1 MQTLKPSPT
10 RQPIQR
16 TTLDNGITLIVIE
29 NPTAD
34 IIAGRLFLKN
44 AGTRVESLSQA
55 GVSHLLSTVIT
66 KGTESLNASEIAEK
80 VESIGAGLNAE
91 SANDYFTIALKTV
104 SEDFPEMLQ
113 LVGELMRAPSL
124 PDNEIELEQALTL
137 QTIFAQQE
145 QPFNLAFNQLRA
157 QMYPQ
162 HPYGVS
168 VLGKPETVSQL
179 TRSELEAYH
188 RTYFRPDQ
196 LVISLAGR
204 ITLEDATQQVNQVF
218 GDWKQPTTPQL
229 TPSLPSPTP
238 EPSQQSLS
246 QNTQQT
252 IIMLG
257 YLTASVQEADYP
269 ILKLLNT
276 YLGNGLSSRL
286 FVELREKQG
295 LAYDVSS
302 FYPTRLE
309 PSHLVAYMGTA
320 PDNVDIALEG
330 LRQEVKRLCEVQL
343 TTEELQAS
351 KNKLLGQYALGK
363 QSNGQLAQLFGWY
376 ETLNRGVEFDHQ
388 FQDTIANVTR
398 EQIQAV
404 ARKYLAIDP
413 YISLVGSHTENISD
427 NS

>member
-34 IIAGRLFLKN
+34 IVAGRLFLKN
-44 AGTRVESLSQA
+44 AGTRVEPLSQA
-55 GVSHLLSTVIT
+55 GVSHLLSTVIA
-66 KGTESLNASEIAEK
+66 KGTESLNAAEIAEK

-91 SANDYFTIALKTV
+91 SANDYFTIGLKSV

-113 LVGELMRAPSL
+113 LAGELMRAPSL
-124 PDNEIELEQALTL
+124 PESEIELEQALTL
-137 QTIFAQQE
+137 QTIAAQQE
-145 QPFNLAFNQLRA
+145 QPFNVAFNQLRA

-168 VLGKPETVSQL
+168 VLGTSETVSQL
-179 TRSELEAYH
+179 TRTELEAYH

-204 ITLEDATQQVNQVF
+204 ITLEQGIQEVEKVF
-218 GDWKQPTTPQL
+218 GDWKQPPTPQSI
-229 TPSLPSPTP
+229 PSLPSLTP
-238 EPSQQSLS
+238 QPSQQSIP

-257 YLTASVQEADYP
+257 YLTASIQDADYP
-269 ILKLLNT
+269 TLKLINT

-295 LAYDVSS
+295 LAYDVSA

-309 PSHLVAYMGTA
+309 PSQLVTYIGTA
-320 PDNVDIALEG
+320 PDNVAIALQE
-330 LRQEVKRLCEVQL
+330 LRQEVKRLCEVEL
-343 TTEELQAS
+343 TAEELQAS

-376 ETLNRGVEFDHQ
+376 ETLNRGVEFDDL
-388 FQDTIANVTR
+388 FQESIANVTS

-413 YISLVGSHTENISD
+413 YISLVGSNTGDIGG

>member
-1 MQTLKPSPT
+1 MQPLKPSSI

-44 AGTRVESLSQA
+44 AGTRVESLAQA

-66 KGTESLNASEIAEK
+66 KGTESLNAADIAEK

-104 SEDFPEMLQ
+104 SEDFSEMLQ
-113 LVGELMRAPSL
+113 LVGELMRAPTL
-124 PDNEIELEQALTL
+124 PENEIELEQALTL

-162 HPYGVS
+162 HPYGIS
-168 VLGKPETVSQL
+168 VLGTPETVSQL
-179 TRSELEAYH
+179 TRSQLETYH
-188 RTYFRPDQ
+188 QTYFRPDQ

-204 ITLEDATQQVNQVF
+204 ITLEQGMQEVNKVF
-218 GDWKQPTTPQL
+218 GDWKQPSTPQPNPALPSL
-229 TPSLPSPTP
+229 TPQ
-238 EPSQQSLS
+238 PSQHSLS
-246 QNTQQT
+246 QDTQQT

-257 YLTASVQEADYP
+257 YLTASIQDADYP
-269 ILKLLNT
+269 ILKLINT

-295 LAYDVSS
+295 LAYDVSA

-309 PSHLVAYMGTA
+309 PSQLVTYIGTA
-320 PDNVDIALEG
+320 PDNVDIALQG
-330 LRQEVKRLCEVQL
+330 LRQEVKRICEIEL

-376 ETLNRGVEFDHQ
+376 ETLNRGIEFDDL
-388 FQDTIANVTR
+388 FQKTITEVTS

-404 ARKYLAIDP
+404 ARKYLEIDP
-413 YISLVGSHTENISD
+413 YISLVGSKTATTLS
-427 NS
+427 